1 MEAAVNQDQLL
12 KRLDVRWQEFR
23 AAFAGL
29 SDEAVL
35 TPGVT
40 GTWSARD
47 LISHV
52 ATWDEEALKALPMVL
67 EDKPL
72 PRYASIGEIDSFN
85 AREQWRKRG
94 MTLDEVVRDMET
106 THRRLLS
113 FLRIVPPAA
122 YASEGRF
129 VKRLRLDSYG
139 NYRKHAAGLL
149 SWRKSRGL

>member
-1 MEAAVNQDQLL
+1 
-12 KRLDVRWQEFR
+12 
-23 AAFAGL
+23 
-29 SDEAVL
+29 
-35 TPGVT
+35 
-40 GTWSARD
+40 
-47 LISHV
+47 
-52 ATWDEEALKALPMVL
+52 MVL